1 MRVASLQDLPAQHRE
16 NAARQI
22 VKAVTTEHMPKRG
35 KGRSKAPSVDFEA
48 LLAFQLEV
56 SKLPAFERQV
66 RFASGRMCTSDFGI
80 REFSLLIEVQ
90 GGIWRKGGGAHGGGA
105 AIERDIEKAQLA
117 VINGWS
123 MFPVTTD
130 EVKQGKAVQLIELA
144 LRAKGWKS

>member
-1 MRVASLQDLPAQHRE
+1 
-16 NAARQI
+16 
-22 VKAVTTEHMPKRG
+22 
-35 KGRSKAPSVDFEA
+35 
-48 LLAFQLEV
+48 
-56 SKLPAFERQV
+56 
-66 RFASGRMCTSDFGI
+66 
-80 REFSLLIEVQ
+80 VQ